1 LLLCSY
7 LQVFESGDIESIAA
21 KLVSMQQS
29 LRILANVPDYE
40 DRKLQLEGLKNRLEA
55 MASPRL
61 VQAFTSSSIGK

>member
-29 LRILANVPDYE
+29 LRILVNVPDYE

>member
-1 LLLCSY
+1 MLCSY

-61 VQAFTSSSIGK
+61 VQAFTSSSVGK

>member
-1 LLLCSY
+1 MLLFSY
-7 LQVFESGDIESIAA
+7 LQVFESGDIESISA
-21 KLVSMQQS
+21 KLVSMQES

-61 VQAFTSSSIGK
+61 VQAFTSSSVGK